1 MCSAATGEGLHR
13 LLPAALRLEERYR
26 ARISTRELNEALR
39 ELAAE
44 RPGPRKGQRRLS
56 LRYLVQTSEAPPT
69 FRLEVN
75 DRSLMTRD
83 YGFWLENRLRQRFDL
98 DGVPLVIE
106 VRGRS

>member
-1 MCSAATGEGLHR
+1 MQTG
-13 LLPAALRLEERYR
+13 
-26 ARISTRELNEALR
+26 
-39 ELAAE
+39 
-44 RPGPRKGQRRLS
+44 
-56 LRYLVQTSEAPPT
+56 EAPPS

-106 VRGRS
+106 VRTQKLSRGAHAGAGSGRGMKTAPSPPEPSLYGRAGGMPEGRCYCR